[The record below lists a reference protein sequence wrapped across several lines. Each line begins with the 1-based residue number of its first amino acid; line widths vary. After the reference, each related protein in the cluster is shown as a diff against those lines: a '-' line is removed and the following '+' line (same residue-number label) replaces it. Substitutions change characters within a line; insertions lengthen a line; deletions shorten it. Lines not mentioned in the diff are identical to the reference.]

1 MHSNN
6 DNNSNDK
13 SQKEIEEI
21 LAESTR
27 LKEENARLKKL
38 LGLVSDAGQNSQ
50 NKYSYTR
57 ISEPRPCV
65 QERGEPNPCVYER
78 GELRDD
84 LSNNKKIQ
92 IFRSLFR
99 GREDVYAVRWIGKNG
114 KTGYSPACAN
124 EWSKELCNKLKVK
137 CAECPNRE
145 YLPVT
150 DTVIYNHLTGKQ
162 TVGIYPLLQDETCCF
177 LAVDFDKVTW
187 KNDAEIFLSICKEID
202 IPAVMERSRSG
213 NGAHIWIFFEENI
226 PAVLARKLGTLVL
239 TKAIE
244 KRYQI
249 GFDSY
254 DRFFPNQ
261 DTMPKGGF
269 GNLIALPL
277 QRIPREKGNSVF
289 INLDFKPYENQWEFL
304 TSIKKMS
311 FEQVDSLLKIET
323 RSSPL
328 IGIRTVAD
336 TDSAEDP
343 WTLPPSRKVK
353 EDKVSIPLP
362 ESIRIVQSNLVY
374 IEKKDL
380 PSIAIKHILGFAAF
394 QNPEFYKTQRMR
406 LSTFGKPRIIY
417 CGEDFPE
424 YIGLPRGC
432 IDEILDFFERHN
444 TKVKLEDKRFEGNP
458 INLEFHGEL
467 RPEQKKS
474 ANVLLETDIGVLSAG
489 TAFGKTVVGAY
500 IISARKVNTLVLVH
514 RRQLVEQWIKN
525 LSMFLNIPEKSIGQI
540 GSGKNTLTGIVDVG
554 IIQSLFRK
562 GTVKDFIANYG
573 HIVVDECHHV
583 SSFSFE
589 QVLRQAKAKYILGL
603 TATPV
608 RKDGHHPI
616 IVMQ

>member
-21 LAESTR
+21 LAESAR
-27 LKEENARLKKL
+27 LKEENTRLKKL
-38 LGLVSDAGQNSQ
+38 LGLVSDKEQNPQS
-50 NKYSYTR
+50 KYGYTK
-57 ISEPRPCV
+57 ISESRDNI
-65 QERGEPNPCVYER
+65 PN
-78 GELRDD
+78 D
-84 LSNNKKIQ
+84 KKIQ
-92 IFRSLFR
+92 IFRDLFR
-99 GREDVYAVRWIGKNG
+99 GREDVYAVRWLGRNG

-124 EWSKELCNKLKVK
+124 EWSKELCNKLKIK
-137 CAECPNRE
+137 CAECNNRK

-150 DTVIYNHLTGKQ
+150 DTVMYNHLTGKQ
-162 TVGIYPLLQDETCCF
+162 TIGIYPLLQDETCYF
-177 LAVDFDKVTW
+177 LAVDFDKATW
-187 KNDAEIFLSICKEID
+187 KNDVEIFLSICKEMD

-213 NGAHIWIFFEENI
+213 NGAHVWIFFEENL
-226 PAVLARKLGTLVL
+226 PAELARKIGTLVL

-289 INLDFKPYENQWEFL
+289 INSDFKPYDNQWEFL
-304 TSIKKMS
+304 SNIKKMS
-311 FEQVDSLLKIET
+311 FEQMDSLLKIET

-336 TDSAEDP
+336 TNTADDP
-343 WTLPPSRKVK
+343 WTLPPSRKIR
-353 EDKVSIPLP
+353 EDKISVPLP

-380 PSIAIKHILGFAAF
+380 PSIVIKHILGFAAF
-394 QNPEFYKTQRMR
+394 QNPEFYKAQRMR

-417 CGEDFPE
+417 CGEDFSE

-432 IDEILDFFERHN
+432 MDEILDFFERHN
-444 TKVKLEDKRFEGNP
+444 TEVKLEDKRFDGNP
-458 INLEFHGEL
+458 INVKFHGEL

-474 ANVLLETDIGVLSAG
+474 ANVLFETDIGVLSAG
-489 TAFGKTVVGAY
+489 TAFGKLLLEHT
-500 IISARKVNTLVLVH
+500 
-514 RRQLVEQWIKN
+514 
-525 LSMFLNIPEKSIGQI
+525 
-540 GSGKNTLTGIVDVG
+540 
-554 IIQSLFRK
+554 
-562 GTVKDFIANYG
+562 
-573 HIVVDECHHV
+573 
-583 SSFSFE
+583 
-589 QVLRQAKAKYILGL
+589 
-603 TATPV
+603 
-608 RKDGHHPI
+608 
-616 IVMQ
+616 